1 MTHYIFVNNLFH
13 SPEDLD
19 VKVEGNSIILTAKQE
34 IHEAGGTRT
43 RIFEQKFSLPSG
55 VRGDLVK
62 SSLTRDGVLVIT
74 APRGNNAAQHVNTEA
89 VENKMDKVLDP
100 SSWENE
106 RRMEADFNDRKRVSA
121 FDDIRRDSMMDE
133 RRIESAFDDL
143 RRDSAFNSQ
152 IANSKPGSL
161 FSNPTS
167 LFADHNLFDDR
178 SLFAANSEQSG
189 FSHVQYD
196 DDTYKIMVNVQDY
209 KPEELSI
216 RTVDNTVIVEAKHE
230 EKSSTQSF
238 NQSFTLPAG
247 VDPDCVRSAL
257 SKQGVLTISAAL
269 PKIVKYSDSGRLIP
283 IKHV

>member
-1 MTHYIFVNNLFH
+1 MMTHYTFVNNLFY

-74 APRGNNAAQHVNTEA
+74 APRGNTEA
-89 VENKMDKVLDP
+89 VENKMDRVLDP

-106 RRMEADFNDRKRVSA
+106 RRMEADFNDRRIVSA
-121 FDDIRRDSMMDE
+121 FDDIRRDSMLDE

-167 LFADHNLFDDR
+167 LFGNNNLFDDR

-257 SKQGVLTISAAL
+257 SKQGVLTISAPL
-269 PKIVKYSDSGRLIP
+269 PKIGNNPDSGRLIP

>member
-1 MTHYIFVNNLFH
+1 MMTHYIFLNNLFH

-74 APRGNNAAQHVNTEA
+74 APRGNTEA
-89 VENKMDKVLDP
+89 VENKMDRVLDP

-106 RRMEADFNDRKRVSA
+106 RRMEADFNDRRRVSA

-161 FSNPTS
+161 F
-167 LFADHNLFDDR
+167 
-178 SLFAANSEQSG
+178 
-189 FSHVQYD
+189 
-196 DDTYKIMVNVQDY
+196 II
-209 KPEELSI
+209 EL
-216 RTVDNTVIVEAKHE
+216 
-230 EKSSTQSF
+230 
-238 NQSFTLPAG
+238 
-247 VDPDCVRSAL
+247 
-257 SKQGVLTISAAL
+257 
-269 PKIVKYSDSGRLIP
+269 
-283 IKHV
+283 

>member
-1 MTHYIFVNNLFH
+1 MFY

-34 IHEAGGTRT
+34 IREAGGTRT

-89 VENKMDKVLDP
+89 VENKMDRVLDP

-106 RRMEADFNDRKRVSA
+106 RRVEADFNDRKRVSA
-121 FDDIRRDSMMDE
+121 FDDIRRDSMLDE

-152 IANSKPGSL
+152 IANSKSGSL

-257 SKQGVLTISAAL
+257 SKQGVLTISAPL